1 MAASSSQPAKL
12 SEDMLRVIR
21 GEVGP
26 EEKKGAYN
34 QSLHKWW
41 KEYSHR
47 KNDED
52 DMVADSLLYDER
64 CHLPRTTPGPK
75 SCNAEL
81 EPEVIAQQDG
91 CQQQQH

>member
-34 QSLHKWW
+34 QSLHKWVLCA
-41 KEYSHR
+41 R
-47 KNDED
+47 NIA
-52 DMVADSLLYDER
+52 VT
-64 CHLPRTTPGPK
+64 LPLRTNINQ
-75 SCNAEL
+75 S
-81 EPEVIAQQDG
+81 
-91 CQQQQH
+91 